1 MYTASLDSCVE
12 TPFTRCY
19 GGQNINDRLIPT
31 AEVTSL
37 IEHPINPSFLYIY
50 NVNHISLVTVF
61 SCFGTR
67 GGPNGLLSVAGR
79 QVYPSVG

>member
-12 TPFTRCY
+12 TPFKRCY
-19 GGQNINDRLIPT
+19 GGQRLIPT

-67 GGPNGLLSVAGR
+67 GGPNSLLTVAGR